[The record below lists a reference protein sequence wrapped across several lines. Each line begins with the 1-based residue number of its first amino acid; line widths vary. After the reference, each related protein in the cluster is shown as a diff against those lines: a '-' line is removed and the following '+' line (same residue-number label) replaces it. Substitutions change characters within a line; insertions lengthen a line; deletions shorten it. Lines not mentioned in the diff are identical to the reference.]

1 MTLLDQLAN
10 NSGETLV
17 ISKDANGDFMVA
29 FDKCSVYTNPGALG
43 VCGRGRTTELAAR
56 NYIQQITGKTL
67 VFNYGTDSER
77 KAKFIFIIPEQE
89 KTCDFEGEF

>member
-10 NSGETLV
+10 NSWETLV
-17 ISKDANGDFMVA
+17 INKDVNGNFMVA
-29 FDKCSVYTNPGALG
+29 FDNCSVYTNPGALG

-56 NYIQQITGKTL
+56 DYIQQITGKTL

-77 KAKFIFIIPEQE
+77 KAKFIFIILDQE
-89 KTCDFEGEF
+89 NTCEW